1 MKNSKSKRILFVMFF
16 PVVFVLIMLTIGLPQ
31 QLLTAAT
38 VGTEKFK
45 VTDFNFYYYE
55 AYYSFVNENYNQL
68 GDLGLNIDKKLKS
81 QQYDAEHSW
90 RDHFRDEALDDMQ
103 EYQILNAEA
112 DKAGFD
118 ASDEVESVRA
128 EKAETIRN
136 ACISANITDENKYLA
151 KLYDGGMT
159 EKIFYKQLASRTR
172 AEAYRDVVL
181 EKLAP
186 SAADAEEFAQNY
198 AGAEEYQTAD
208 VVVTMVKPATD
219 RSSGET
225 EERQWENA
233 ETYAKAI
240 QTRAEQ
246 NGGGLEAYT
255 ALASRYSNLND
266 TDHPDGHF
274 AALTKDDVE
283 DTLEAWCFDP
293 ARQSGD
299 NAVLRDET
307 GVYLVYFNGFGET
320 NLVAQAR
327 EQLLQERYEQ
337 WLEDHKA
344 GHEVSTGSFGMLIAG

>member
-1 MKNSKSKRILFVMFF
+1 MKNSKSKRILFIMFF

-38 VGTEKFK
+38 VGTEKYK
-45 VTDFNFYYYE
+45 VVNYNFYYYE

-68 GDLGLNIDKKLKS
+68 GDIGLNINKKLKS
-81 QQYDAEHSW
+81 QQYDENNTW

-118 ASDEVESVRA
+118 ASDEVEAVRA
-128 EKAETIRN
+128 EKAESIRS
-136 ACISANITDENKYLA
+136 ACIAANYTDEDKYLS

-159 EKIFYKQLASRTR
+159 EKVFYKELANRTR
-172 AEAYRDVVL
+172 AEAYQDVVK
-181 EKLAP
+181 EQLAP
-186 SAADAEEFAQNY
+186 STADAEEFAANY

-208 VVVTMVKPATD
+208 VVVTMVVPATD

-233 ETYAKAI
+233 ITYAEAI
-240 QTRAEQ
+240 QKRAEA
-246 NGGGLEAYT
+246 NGGDLDAYI
-255 ALASRYSNLND
+255 ALATQYSDLND
-266 TDHPDGHF
+266 ADHPDGHF
-274 AALTKDDVE
+274 ATLTKDDVE
-283 DTLEAWCFDP
+283 DTLEAWCFDS

-299 NAVLRDET
+299 SAVLRDDT
-307 GVYLVYFNGFGET
+307 GVYLVYFNGFGES

-327 EQLLQERYEQ
+327 EELLQERYDQ
-337 WLEDHKA
+337 WLSEHKA
-344 GHEVSTGSFGMLIAG
+344 GHEVTTSSAGMLIAG